1 MKNYKNIFDFL
12 NLCCKKNEKMKKKIQ
27 FFLPDLENQIE
38 LPYIS
43 SGIKAGFPSPA
54 ADFDESKISLDNVLV
69 KNKEATFYAKASG
82 NSMIGAGIDNGDIL
96 VIDRSLEPQNNKIAI
111 CYIDGEF
118 TVKRIKIEGD
128 NVFLMPENKNYKPI
142 QIAEENDLIIW
153 GIVTYVIK
161 KV

>member
-1 MKNYKNIFDFL
+1 MNN
-12 NLCCKKNEKMKKKIQ
+12 KIQ
-27 FFLPDLENQIE
+27 FFLPDLENPIE

-82 NSMIGAGIDNGDIL
+82 NSMIEAGIDDGDIL

-111 CYIDGEF
+111 CFIDGEF
-118 TVKRIKIEGD
+118 TVKRIKIEGE
-128 NVFLMPENKNYKPI
+128 NVFLMPENKTYKPI
-142 QIAEENDLIIW
+142 QISEENDLIIW

-161 KV
+161 KM

>member
-1 MKNYKNIFDFL
+1 MNQ
-12 NLCCKKNEKMKKKIQ
+12 KIQ
-27 FFLPDLENQIE
+27 FFIPDLENQLE

-82 NSMIGAGIDNGDIL
+82 NSMIGAGIDDGDIL
-96 VIDRSLEPQNNKIAI
+96 VIDRSLEPKNNKIAV
-111 CYIDGEF
+111 CFIDGEF
-118 TVKRIKIEGD
+118 TVKRIKLE
-128 NVFLMPENKNYKPI
+128 NEEVYLMPENSNYKPLKI
-142 QIAEENDLIIW
+142 SEENELIIW

-161 KV
+161 NL

>member
-1 MKNYKNIFDFL
+1 MNN
-12 NLCCKKNEKMKKKIQ
+12 KIQ
-27 FFLPDLENQIE
+27 FFLPDLENPIE

-82 NSMIGAGIDNGDIL
+82 NSMIEAGIDDGDIL

-111 CYIDGEF
+111 CFIDGEF
-118 TVKRIKIEGD
+118 TVKRIKIEGQ
-128 NVFLMPENKNYKPI
+128 NVFLMPENKTYKPI
-142 QIAEENDLIIW
+142 QISEENDLIIW

-161 KV
+161 KM